1 MVSGTLD
8 GRIRYAK
15 VASENKKKH
24 DFNNIES
31 HYARALD
38 ELREATLFVMSS
50 SRANRYRIFSKR
62 LFRMAFMIGDE
73 GKDGSERKRENVLSA
88 YDVATITTSEGGQE
102 RNLNKTKKIG
112 GASQNSN
119 GSTSSIGDRREDEE
133 LAYLMEDIMP
143 RNTLFEILGDVLN
156 LSFNGVPL
164 CRAQHRD
171 EEEEEDGDDGESL
184 RVKSSNKEKRY
195 AARVARGA
203 LLCVGTVGITDGSS
217 EHDVFVSF
225 IEMLVDVCTRELENQ
240 QTTRSRPG
248 RPRRRQHLGEEDDDT
263 REKKELERLEDAF
276 LNFYGA
282 IRKNMRDKTKDADW
296 SDEHDDKIRMKNL
309 SNALE
314 EKDDAYASLLLQAEI
329 LETLIALVAERPE
342 ARAMLAKK
350 IETIEMIVRAYTF
363 SGDDDDDDDDGE
375 EEEKEK
381 EKEKDGFEEL
391 LNEIGDITE
400 EELKAAFSRAEMQLN
415 DASSAL
421 LALLT
426 QVPVRLPDTYTIH
439 DNINAITDIS
449 EKNAAA
455 FESLREA
462 AAKARTMCA
471 KLLGGEEYVQ
481 EIIEN
486 QTLDVVSR
494 YAVEQKARNR

>member
-1 MVSGTLD
+1 MHMVSGTLD

-15 VASENKKKH
+15 DASENKKKNY
-24 DFNNIES
+24 FNNIES

-112 GASQNSN
+112 WASQNSN

-248 RPRRRQHLGEEDDDT
+248 RPRRRQHLEEEDDDT
-263 REKKELERLEDAF
+263 REKKELEHLEDAF

-363 SGDDDDDDDDGE
+363 SGDDDDDDDDGGE
-375 EEEKEK
+375 E

>member
-1 MVSGTLD
+1 M
-8 GRIRYAK
+8 
-15 VASENKKKH
+15 H
-24 DFNNIES
+24 
-31 HYARALD
+31 
-38 ELREATLFVMSS
+38 
-50 SRANRYRIFSKR
+50 
-62 LFRMAFMIGDE
+62 
-73 GKDGSERKRENVLSA
+73 
-88 YDVATITTSEGGQE
+88 
-102 RNLNKTKKIG
+102 
-112 GASQNSN
+112 
-119 GSTSSIGDRREDEE
+119 
-133 LAYLMEDIMP
+133 
-143 RNTLFEILGDVLN
+143 
-156 LSFNGVPL
+156 
-164 CRAQHRD
+164 
-171 EEEEEDGDDGESL
+171 
-184 RVKSSNKEKRY
+184 
-195 AARVARGA
+195 
-203 LLCVGTVGITDGSS
+203 
-217 EHDVFVSF
+217 
-225 IEMLVDVCTRELENQ
+225 
-240 QTTRSRPG
+240 
-248 RPRRRQHLGEEDDDT
+248 
-263 REKKELERLEDAF
+263 
-276 LNFYGA
+276 
-282 IRKNMRDKTKDADW
+282 
-296 SDEHDDKIRMKNL
+296 
-309 SNALE
+309 
-314 EKDDAYASLLLQAEI
+314 ASLLLQAEI

-363 SGDDDDDDDDGE
+363 SGDDDDDDDGE
-375 EEEKEK
+375 E

-439 DNINAITDIS
+439 DNINSITDIS

>member
-1 MVSGTLD
+1 
-8 GRIRYAK
+8 
-15 VASENKKKH
+15 
-24 DFNNIES
+24 
-31 HYARALD
+31 
-38 ELREATLFVMSS
+38 
-50 SRANRYRIFSKR
+50 
-62 LFRMAFMIGDE
+62 
-73 GKDGSERKRENVLSA
+73 
-88 YDVATITTSEGGQE
+88 
-102 RNLNKTKKIG
+102 
-112 GASQNSN
+112 
-119 GSTSSIGDRREDEE
+119 
-133 LAYLMEDIMP
+133 
-143 RNTLFEILGDVLN
+143 
-156 LSFNGVPL
+156 
-164 CRAQHRD
+164 
-171 EEEEEDGDDGESL
+171 
-184 RVKSSNKEKRY
+184 
-195 AARVARGA
+195 
-203 LLCVGTVGITDGSS
+203 
-217 EHDVFVSF
+217 
-225 IEMLVDVCTRELENQ
+225 
-240 QTTRSRPG
+240 
-248 RPRRRQHLGEEDDDT
+248 
-263 REKKELERLEDAF
+263 
-276 LNFYGA
+276 
-282 IRKNMRDKTKDADW
+282 
-296 SDEHDDKIRMKNL
+296 MKNL

-329 LETLIALVAERPE
+329 LEILIALVAERPE

-375 EEEKEK
+375 EE
-381 EKEKDGFEEL
+381 KEKDGFEEL

-400 EELKAAFSRAEMQLN
+400 EELKVAFSRAEMQLN

-426 QVPVRLPDTYTIH
+426 QVPVRLPDTYIIH

>member
-1 MVSGTLD
+1 
-8 GRIRYAK
+8 
-15 VASENKKKH
+15 
-24 DFNNIES
+24 
-31 HYARALD
+31 
-38 ELREATLFVMSS
+38 
-50 SRANRYRIFSKR
+50 
-62 LFRMAFMIGDE
+62 
-73 GKDGSERKRENVLSA
+73 
-88 YDVATITTSEGGQE
+88 
-102 RNLNKTKKIG
+102 
-112 GASQNSN
+112 
-119 GSTSSIGDRREDEE
+119 
-133 LAYLMEDIMP
+133 
-143 RNTLFEILGDVLN
+143 
-156 LSFNGVPL
+156 
-164 CRAQHRD
+164 
-171 EEEEEDGDDGESL
+171 
-184 RVKSSNKEKRY
+184 
-195 AARVARGA
+195 
-203 LLCVGTVGITDGSS
+203 
-217 EHDVFVSF
+217 
-225 IEMLVDVCTRELENQ
+225 MLVDVCTRELENQ

-248 RPRRRQHLGEEDDDT
+248 RPRRRQHLEEEDDDT
-263 REKKELERLEDAF
+263 RENKELERLEDAF

-363 SGDDDDDDDDGE
+363 SGDDDDDDDDDGGE
-375 EEEKEK
+375 E

>member
-15 VASENKKKH
+15 DASENKKKN

-102 RNLNKTKKIG
+102 RNLNK
-112 GASQNSN
+112 
-119 GSTSSIGDRREDEE
+119 RREDEE

-171 EEEEEDGDDGESL
+171 EEEEEGDDGESL

-350 IETIEMIVRAYTF
+350 IETIEMIVRACTF

-375 EEEKEK
+375 E